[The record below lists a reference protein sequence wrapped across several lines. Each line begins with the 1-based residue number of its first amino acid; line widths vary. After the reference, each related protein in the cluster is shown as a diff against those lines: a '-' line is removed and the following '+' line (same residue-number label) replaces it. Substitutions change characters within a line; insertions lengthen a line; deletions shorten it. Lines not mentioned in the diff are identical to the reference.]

1 MLGGIADGPSKI
13 LSESHKLQLQL
24 FQHMLG
30 HAPPRILAHDASR
43 RTLLFTDAC
52 CEPGSESWICGV
64 GAVAISETSEMQ
76 YFSLSLNSEQG
87 EKLGSLRKKQII
99 FEAES
104 IAAVLASSVWESS
117 FRHQRC
123 ILFVDN
129 EGTKH
134 SMISGESG
142 VSENRC
148 AHAVVEIFASLEA
161 DVTACLWVARVASAS
176 NNADEPSR
184 GVVSKLEAAGATSVN
199 HSAIPVFLRIGNG
212 ETELRLILLQKNV
225 RELFLGK
232 RFWYQVS

>member
-1 MLGGIADGPSKI
+1 M
-13 LSESHKLQLQL
+13 
-24 FQHMLG
+24 
-30 HAPPRILAHDASR
+30 
-43 RTLLFTDAC
+43 
-52 CEPGSESWICGV
+52 
-64 GAVAISETSEMQ
+64 AISETSEMQ

-99 FEAES
+99 FEVAS
-104 IAAVLASSVWESS
+104 IAAVLAFSVWESS

-129 EGTKH
+129 EGTK
-134 SMISGESG
+134 GESG

-199 HSAIPVFLRIGNG
+199 HSAIPAFLRIGNG

-225 RELFLGK
+225 REMFLGK
-232 RFWYQVS
+232 RFWYQIS